1 MSVERT
7 HTNFQRCFGE
17 LCTLAGLQVNLKRV
31 IMKNE
36 EARNGE
42 KIKFSRD
49 VTTNSGKLKLCPF
62 VYD

>member
-7 HTNFQRCFGE
+7 QTNFQRCLGK
-17 LCTLAGLQVNLKRV
+17 LCTLAGLQVNLQRF

-42 KIKFSRD
+42 KKVFRD
-49 VTTNSGKLKLCPF
+49 LTINSGKLKLCPIL
-62 VYD
+62 YD

>member
-1 MSVERT
+1 MSVERIHT
-7 HTNFQRCFGE
+7 HFERCLGK

-42 KIKFSRD
+42 KKVFRD
-49 VTTNSGKLKLCPF
+49 LTINSGKLKLCPI